1 MEDVV
6 EQLASAL
13 TIDSEAEL
21 GGKDVEERDAQV
33 MKLSQLLSELLETE
47 KKYVQDLEQ
56 VMEKFCV
63 VFF

>member
-13 TIDSEAEL
+13 TIDSEVEL
-21 GGKDVEERDAQV
+21 EGKDVEERDAQV